1 MSEAVNLSNSSELEL
16 CPWDSNMT
24 WDSDRVT
31 ANALHNLT
39 FVCPFLVQHAKLND
53 PSGVQ

>member
-1 MSEAVNLSNSSELEL
+1 MSGAANLSNSSELEL

-39 FVCPFLVQHAKLND
+39 FVCPFLAKLND